1 MLWPNC
7 GCGKHL
13 TSRLVLHG
21 FALFCTSPNEGGKH
35 LTGTLFLHRPAC
47 GNYSVKSISG
57 LLNVSFTS
65 AHHSHVLC
73 GISSHNIDLETGLCF
88 AYSPRIG
95 FLVIVRLSFR
105 LSFGATAKK
114 QKVRVPTYLK
124 KRKNPCCVWLAPHD
138 YRLARNDFHNG
149 GFAESVH
156 TMQNTMQNVHHDSTG
171 WRDFGYRSL
180 RRVS

>member
-1 MLWPNC
+1 MHLLSGAVAKLWE
-7 GCGKHL
+7 
-13 TSRLVLHG
+13 TSHKQVG
-21 FALFCTSPNEGGKH
+21 FALFCTSSNEGGKH

-114 QKVRVPTYLK
+114 QKARVPTYLK
-124 KRKNPCCVWLAPHD
+124 KEKILAVYGWLHM
-138 YRLARNDFHNG
+138 
-149 GFAESVH
+149 
-156 TMQNTMQNVHHDSTG
+156 TTG
-171 WRDFGYRSL
+171 
-180 RRVS
+180 